1 MTTVT
6 FKGTPVHLA
15 GTPPAVGQTIDDI
28 TLIKSD
34 LSPVKLS
41 DFKGKTVILNIY
53 PSVDTGV
60 CFKSVQEFDKIA
72 GENADLVVACVSMDL
87 PFASGRVSTA
97 EKLTHVQFLS
107 DFRDHAFGNATGL
120 RLKDGP
126 LAGVLARTVIILDKD
141 QKVKYVQLVP
151 EITQGPDYAAV
162 HAALK

>member
-6 FKGTPVHLA
+6 FKGTPVHLT
-15 GTPPAVGQTIDDI
+15 GTPPAVGQTLQDV
-28 TLIKSD
+28 TLTKSD
-34 LSPVKLS
+34 LSQVKLS

-60 CFKSVQEFDKIA
+60 CFKAVQAFDKMA
-72 GENADLVVACVSMDL
+72 SENPDLVVACISMDL
-87 PFASGRVSTA
+87 PFASGRVANA
-97 EKLTHVQFLS
+97 ENLTHVIFLS

-126 LAGVLARTVIILDKD
+126 LAGVFARTVIILDKD

-151 EITQGPDYAAV
+151 EITQGPDYDAV
-162 HAALK
+162 HAAL